1 MNKSL
6 SEIKTDRQVIED
18 LHVIIRRSIMAVVLT
33 LCITYNFTAQYLGHG
48 PMTFL
53 IITKALIFLLLALFL
68 AESIQMPERRPCYLV
83 AKKLRMWWNAR
94 QTSSKAD

>member
-1 MNKSL
+1 MEKSL

-18 LHVIIRRSIMAVVLT
+18 LNVIIRRSIFIVILT
-33 LCITYNFTAQYLGHG
+33 CCITYNFIAKYLGHG

-53 IITKALIFLLLALFL
+53 IITKVLIFLLLALFL

-94 QTSSKAD
+94 QTTPKAD